1 MAFYQLECIILIFR
15 FCWKRN
21 WIHKLSFLWTVRLCA
36 LGVYMHTCTNS
47 VDFQL
52 LVFRL
57 SSTFAPPPPLSKR
70 SFKNST
76 IFHQRDVNSYFIKL
90 CKSVSLAWLYMHLV
104 LDDNIVLTKN
114 NSVYNIGRTAV
125 RTENWL
131 NIINVLLSISCNNYK
146 QTLHKMKKEI
156 EESTILPLDPHQPS
170 VFFNSSWKGFWC
182 KSYNLSKLTP

>member
-1 MAFYQLECIILIFR
+1 
-15 FCWKRN
+15 
-21 WIHKLSFLWTVRLCA
+21 
-36 LGVYMHTCTNS
+36 
-47 VDFQL
+47 
-52 LVFRL
+52 
-57 SSTFAPPPPLSKR
+57 
-70 SFKNST
+70 
-76 IFHQRDVNSYFIKL
+76 
-90 CKSVSLAWLYMHLV
+90 MHLV

-170 VFFNSSWKGFWC
+170 GFFLTPLERVFDANHTIYQNSHLNDWLSTMYLFKIHAQWLEPFKLRFLEIC
-182 KSYNLSKLTP
+182 SRHQFKIEDIYTCTHISKLYKCITDYWIVQSLS

>member
-1 MAFYQLECIILIFR
+1 ML
-15 FCWKRN
+15 
-21 WIHKLSFLWTVRLCA
+21 TVRLSA

-52 LVFRL
+52 LVFVFRL
-57 SSTFAPPPPLSKR
+57 HLPPPHPFLSKR
-70 SFKNST
+70 SIRNST

-114 NSVYNIGRTAV
+114 NSVYNIGRPV
-125 RTENWL
+125 IRTENWL

-156 EESTILPLDPHQPS
+156 EESIILPLDPHQPS
-170 VFFNSSWKGFWC
+170 GFF
-182 KSYNLSKLTP
+182 